1 MTRSEG
7 LTKDS
12 KAGPVWTGEVRLNEE
27 WLDQPLRWRRPRKIF
42 VCAHGDLF
50 AEAVPD
56 EWIDKVFA
64 VMALAP
70 QHTFQVLTKR
80 ARRMREYFTTPY
92 RHGVHELADGSAST
106 RRRAC
111 SNPRGHVRSVPKCRR
126 PPEPLPAWQKAQS
139 ARDGSFRWPLPNVW
153 LGVSAEDQARAH
165 QRVPDLL
172 ATPAA
177 ARFVSAEPLLGPD
190 QLPLD
195 APGGHG

>member
-56 EWIDKVFA
+56 EWIDHVFA

-80 ARRMREYFTTPY
+80 AGACGSIYEPY
-92 RHGVHELADGSAST
+92 RP
-106 RRRAC
+106 RRSRPSSRRQRDRPPARI
-111 SNPRGHVRSVPKCRR
+111 SNPSRPCRSCEGADVR
-126 PPEPLPAWQKAQS
+126 L
-139 ARDGSFRWPLPNVW
+139 N
-153 LGVSAEDQARAH
+153 RA
-165 QRVPDLL
+165 
-172 ATPAA
+172 
-177 ARFVSAEPLLGPD
+177 S
-190 QLPLD
+190 
-195 APGGHG
+195 